1 MRDISIVAIVY
12 SFYGLN
18 LNVIVVLSLEN
29 RIICATRNM
38 NVFVGHQRFLF
49 ACFSSLCKSQAMCAF
64 SYRPCV
70 RMQISCRRFYNMHE
84 TPESRLHRRFVSKND
99 AYRTCILRKLPIT
112 SILY

>member
-1 MRDISIVAIVY
+1 MRDISIVAILY

-84 TPESRLHRRFVSKND
+84 TPESRFHRRFVSK
-99 AYRTCILRKLPIT
+99 K
-112 SILY
+112 